1 MHNFISKLQERARQF
16 SNGLDTLDSKDVRK
30 KARITYGVVWNI
42 ILLTV
47 ILFFLGGVFAGGVG
61 AGYFA
66 SLVKE
71 EKVRP
76 AANMKDDI
84 FQYEETSKLYF
95 SNNVYLGKLQSDIDR
110 EEVKIKDVS
119 DYVKKAVI
127 ATEDE
132 YFYEHGGVVPK
143 ALMRAVYQELTNS
156 AVQSGGSTLTQQLIK
171 NQILTNEVS
180 FDRKA
185 KEILLALRLEKLL
198 EKDEILEAYLNVTT
212 FGRNSS
218 GQNIGGVQAAA
229 RGIFGVDAKDLN
241 LPQAAFIA
249 GLPQSP
255 FMYTPFAQGG
265 GIKEVSQLEP
275 GLNRMKTVLYRMYT
289 EDYITKEEYDKSLK
303 YDIVT
308 DFIKPQP
315 RIFEKYP
322 YLTTEIEE
330 RGIEVLTE
338 VLAKKD
344 GHSKK
349 DLEKNGGRLK
359 EKYEKLARR
368 DIRQSG
374 YHIHSTIN
382 KEIYDKFQKVK
393 DEYQNYGYTKVTQ
406 VKNKE
411 TGKMEEKIEPVQ
423 IGAIL
428 IENKT
433 GKILS
438 FVGGRDHKLNA
449 QNHATQAKRQN
460 GSTMKPLL
468 VYAPAMEMGLSAPG
482 AVVADIPISAG
493 GKTFRNYSGRFY
505 GLVSSREAL
514 AKSHN
519 ASAIYTY
526 LKTVDKKP
534 YKYVEKMGISTLTDT
549 DKTTYAAALGG
560 VQKGISVEENTNAY
574 TTFANGGKFVDAYMI
589 DKITDADGKIVY
601 EHKVKPVNVFSPQ
614 TAYLMTDMMRDVFR
628 YGTASAV
635 PGMLK
640 FSSDWAGKTGTT
652 NGPNDSWLIG
662 SNPKVTF
669 GTWIGYDEPAPLS
682 SDGSESMRNYG
693 IWARLIN
700 GAYDVAPDLIKTDDR
715 FKMPGGIVS
724 RSYCAISGLLPSKAC
739 SNLGLVKS
747 DIYNAKYV
755 PTAVDDSLGNGRYV
769 TAGGRKY
776 MALPETPDEFTKPG
790 GMLSPNFIK
799 RISLGR
805 SIDPSYLIPPNDERW
820 KNLLAAGAVL
830 HDDGKAPA
838 GVKVSISG
846 GTISWTP
853 SPSYDVVGYRVYSQS
868 GKKIASVTSDGPL
881 SKKVGKGSYYV
892 VAVDIAGRESAH
904 SNNTVAKKETK
915 KDKEVMETS
924 ATADKKEKEKKQ
936 QAEKEKINAE
946 KEKATAEKK
955 KQEEQRKKQEEEK
968 KRQEEKQKRLEEQKK
983 KQEEQKQLEE
993 QRKKQEEEQK
1003 RLEEEKKRQ
1012 EEEKKKEQEKQNN
1025 ENEGN

>member
-1 MHNFISKLQERARQF
+1 MYNFFNKLRERAKQF
-16 SNGLDTLDSKDVRK
+16 SDGLDNKELSK
-30 KARITYGVVWNI
+30 KARITYGVTWNI

-66 SLVKE
+66 SLVKNE
-71 EKVRP
+71 EVRP
-76 AANMKDDI
+76 AASMKNDI

-95 SNNVYLGKLQSDIDR
+95 ADNIYLGKLQSDIDR
-110 EEVKIKDVS
+110 EKVKIKDVS
-119 DYVKKAVI
+119 DYLKKAII

-132 YFYEHGGVVPK
+132 YFYEHDGVVPK

-185 KEILLALRLEKLL
+185 KEILLALRIEKLL

-218 GQNIGGVQAAA
+218 GQNVGGVQAAA
-229 RGIFGVDAKDLN
+229 RGIFGVDAKELN
-241 LPQAAFIA
+241 LPQSAFIA

-265 GIKEVSQLEP
+265 GVKEKSRLEP
-275 GLNRMKTVLYRMYT
+275 GLNRMKTVLFRMYS
-289 EDYITKEEYDKSLK
+289 EDYITKEEYDKALK
-303 YDIVT
+303 YDIVA
-308 DFIKPQP
+308 DFTKPQP
-315 RIFEKYP
+315 RPFEKYP
-322 YLTTEIEE
+322 WLVEEIER
-330 RGIEVLTE
+330 RGKDVLSE

-344 GHSKK
+344 GYSKK
-349 DLEKNGGRLK
+349 DLAKNGGRLK
-359 EKYEKLARR
+359 EKYMKLADR

-374 YHIHSTIN
+374 YHIHTTIN
-382 KEIYDKFQKVK
+382 KEIYDKFQKIK
-393 DEYQNYGYTKVTQ
+393 DEYQNYGYTKVSQ
-406 VKNKE
+406 AKNEE
-411 TGKMEEKIEPVQ
+411 TGKMQEKVEPVQ

-438 FVGGRDHKLNA
+438 FVGGRDYSLNA
-449 QNHATQAKRQN
+449 HNHATQAKRQN

-482 AVVADIPISAG
+482 AVVADIPISLG
-493 GKTFRNYSGRFY
+493 GKAFRNYSGRYY

-526 LKTVDKKP
+526 LKTIDKKP
-534 YKYVEKMGISTLTDT
+534 YKYLEKMGISTLTET

-560 VQKGISVEENTNAY
+560 IQDGITVEENTNAF

-589 DKITDADGKIVY
+589 DKITDANGKVVY
-601 EHKVKPVNVFSPQ
+601 EHKVKPVDVFSPQ

-635 PGMLK
+635 PGMLR

-700 GAYDVAPDLIKTDDR
+700 GAYDVAPDLIKTDER

-739 SNLGLVKS
+739 SSLGLVKS

-755 PTAVDDSLGNGRYV
+755 PTKVDDSLGNGRYV

-776 MALPETPDEFTKPG
+776 MALPNTPGEFTKPG
-790 GMLSPNFIK
+790 GMLSPEFIK

-820 KNLLAAGAVL
+820 KSLLAAGAVL
-830 HDDGKAPA
+830 KDDGKAPA
-838 GVKVSISG
+838 AVKASVSG
-846 GTISWTP
+846 GTISWSP
-853 SPSYDVVGYRVYSQS
+853 SPSHDVVGYRVYSGS
-868 GKKIASVTSDGPL
+868 GKKIASVMSDGAL
-881 SKKVGKGSYYV
+881 SQKVGSGSYYV
-892 VAVDIAGRESAH
+892 VAVDIAGRESAP
-904 SNNTVAKKETK
+904 SNNVGAKKEEEK
-915 KDKEVMETS
+915 EKKEVKATEISS
-924 ATADKKEKEKKQ
+924 AAVQKEKEKKE
-936 QAEKEKINAE
+936 QALKEKTEKENA
-946 KEKATAEKK
+946 AAEKK
-955 KQEEQRKKQEEEK
+955 KQEEQRKQ
-968 KRQEEKQKRLEEQKK
+968 EEQKK
-983 KQEEQKQLEE
+983 KQEE
-993 QRKKQEEEQK
+993 EQK
-1003 RLEEEKKRQ
+1003 KKLEEEKKRQ
-1012 EEEKKKEQEKQNN
+1012 EEQQKKQEEEKKQEQENQNK